1 MTVLAAEETQVGV
14 QLAPQEREHA
24 LLIPGHKLEH
34 NAGNISGRTPSLE
47 RASITHFRP

>member
-24 LLIPGHKLEH
+24 LLIPVT
-34 NAGNISGRTPSLE
+34 S
-47 RASITHFRP
+47 